1 MFSISRMNLIVI
13 INRIVSICLVSI
25 FLQACSGITVS
36 QDYEKG
42 YDFSALKTFAW
53 KPNVD
58 NEYGLKDN
66 DLMDKRIRTAIES
79 GLKTKAFTQIDDGT
93 PDIYVSYHITV
104 EQKISSSNVSGGIA
118 FGRSSFGHVGGV
130 GISTGTDIRTY
141 DQGTML
147 IDFTDTKSKKL
158 IWRGMSTQVVSEH
171 SDPDTSTAMINET
184 VDKILQQFP
193 PGK

>member
-1 MFSISRMNLIVI
+1 VKFIKLYICIVFI
-13 INRIVSICLVSI
+13 LI

-42 YDFSALKTFAW
+42 YDFSGLKTYAW
-53 KPNVD
+53 KANVD
-58 NEYGLKDN
+58 DEYGLKDN

-79 GLKTKAFTQIDDGT
+79 ALKAKAYAQIDDGT
-93 PDIYVSYHITV
+93 ADFYVSYHLSI

-118 FGRSSFGHVGGV
+118 LGRSSYGRFGGV

-147 IDFTDTKSKKL
+147 IDFTDAGSDQL
-158 IWRGMSTQVVSEH
+158 IWRGISTQVVSEH
-171 SDPDTSTAMINET
+171 SDPESSTEMINET
-184 VDKILQQFP
+184 VDKVLQQFP
-193 PGK
+193 PKL